1 MKPKI
6 RFKKFESKWEYKLFS
21 ETFEILKNNSLSR
34 SELSDH
40 GRVKNVHYGDILIKF
55 EECLELVSIDLPFIK
70 DEIVAKKLLQRCPLK
85 NGDVVFADAAED
97 NTVGKCSE
105 IVTAGNESVVSGLH
119 TIPCRPKFDFA
130 ERYLGYF
137 LNSPSFHDQ
146 LLPHIQGTKVS
157 SISRKAMTNTN
168 IYYPSDTQEQKDLSK
183 FFKFLNFLISTSTSR
198 LASLKQIKAASLQSM
213 FPQEGETIP
222 RIRFKGF
229 CGKWKE
235 TEFGALLKE
244 CFDKSTVE
252 NEDILLSS
260 AISGIYLNSEL
271 FGHQRGASNIGYRKI
286 KKNMLILSAQNL
298 HLGNA
303 NVNLRFEHGLVSPA
317 YKIYDLIDIF
327 PSFMHQW
334 IKRDVTKK
342 RFLNATTAG
351 ASVCR
356 KNIVWNDLY
365 KQTLFIPSYNEQ
377 IKIAS
382 YFNNLDRQITLQ
394 TLRLEKLKQIKV
406 ACLDKMFV

>member
-1 MKPKI
+1 
-6 RFKKFESKWEYKLFS
+6 
-21 ETFEILKNNSLSR
+21 
-34 SELSDH
+34 
-40 GRVKNVHYGDILIKF
+40 
-55 EECLELVSIDLPFIK
+55 
-70 DEIVAKKLLQRCPLK
+70 
-85 NGDVVFADAAED
+85 
-97 NTVGKCSE
+97 
-105 IVTAGNESVVSGLH
+105 
-119 TIPCRPKFDFA
+119 
-130 ERYLGYF
+130 
-137 LNSPSFHDQ
+137 
-146 LLPHIQGTKVS
+146 
-157 SISRKAMTNTN
+157 
-168 IYYPSDTQEQKDLSK
+168 
-183 FFKFLNFLISTSTSR
+183 
-198 LASLKQIKAASLQSM
+198 
-213 FPQEGETIP
+213 
-222 RIRFKGF
+222 
-229 CGKWKE
+229 
-235 TEFGALLKE
+235 
-244 CFDKSTVE
+244 
-252 NEDILLSS
+252 
-260 AISGIYLNSEL
+260 
-271 FGHQRGASNIGYRKI
+271 
-286 KKNMLILSAQNL
+286 MLILSAQNL